1 MTLLSIC
8 IPTFNRAGAVFAL
21 VEALHRVPGDFEI
34 CIHDDGSSDG
44 TYARLAE
51 IGDPRL
57 RLSRS
62 ANGGRAQAL
71 RAAIGRASG
80 HFAMIH
86 DDDDMLHPEGLAAV
100 LADCAA
106 PLPEGCAGF
115 VYHLED
121 DLGQR
126 IGGDFPVARSN
137 LVALRA
143 DCGVTGDKK
152 EVVLR
157 PLLLAAMDVP
167 GTPCRVPTS
176 LYWTRLA
183 CSHDILC
190 RNVTIGRK
198 SYLAGGMS
206 DRIAVLKAAN
216 PRPMYLLAR
225 GRVAAF
231 AAGRYRSPGF
241 LLRSLAGVAFHGAR
255 AVLGGARRQGS

>member
-8 IPTFNRAGAVFAL
+8 IPTFNRADRVFRLVSGLLAL
-21 VEALHRVPGDFEI
+21 PGDFEV
-34 CIHDDGSSDG
+34 CVHDDGSSDD
-44 TYARLAE
+44 TYARLSE

-57 RLSRS
+57 HLSRS
-62 ANGGRAQAL
+62 SNEGRAQAL
-71 RAAIGRASG
+71 RLAIGCASG
-80 HFAMIH
+80 RFAMFQ
-86 DDDDMLHPEGLAAV
+86 DDDDLLYPEGLAAV

-106 PLPEGCAGF
+106 PLPEGCAGS

-121 DLGQR
+121 ERGKR

-137 LVALRA
+137 LLALRA
-143 DCGVTGDKK
+143 DRGVTGDKR

-157 PLLLAAMDVP
+157 SLLLAAMDVP
-167 GTPCRVPTS
+167 GRPRRVPTS

-183 CSHDILC
+183 HGHDILC

-206 DRIAVLKAAN
+206 DRIAALKAAN

-225 GRVAAF
+225 ARVAAF

-241 LLRSLAGVAFHGAR
+241 LLRSLAGVALHGAR
-255 AVLGGARRQGS
+255 TVLGGTRR